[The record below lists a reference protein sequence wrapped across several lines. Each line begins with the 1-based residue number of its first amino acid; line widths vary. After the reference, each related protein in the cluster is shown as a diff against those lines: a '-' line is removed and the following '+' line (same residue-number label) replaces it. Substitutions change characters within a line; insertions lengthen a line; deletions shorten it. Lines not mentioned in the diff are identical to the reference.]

1 VWLVEWRV
9 KISIR
14 LFGQKNKRPH
24 LPLSPAAAASS
35 SSWTAADVSLSLGL
49 IQLRPLS
56 SQFELAT
63 IQALYFSFCIYYLVE
78 FHLEFV
84 HFKRQEAHA
93 LSAKDR
99 NQMSLV
105 PLCVYAMR
113 MSVTLA
119 DQDTT

>member
-1 VWLVEWRV
+1 LSGEL
-9 KISIR
+9 KF
-14 LFGQKNKRPH
+14 LFAFLGKKNKRPH

-35 SSWTAADVSLSLGL
+35 SWTATDVSLSLGL

-63 IQALYFSFCIYYLVE
+63 IQALYFSFYIYYLVE
-78 FHLEFV
+78 FHLEFA